1 MPEKRPE
8 CIKNSVTTNMTHTKH
23 METIINSR
31 VSSLSQ
37 DYERQLINLKN
48 IAQEKGWHVRRTFQE
63 KVSGTIKS
71 GSRNE
76 FKALLDYID
85 KTPVQV
91 IMTSEISRIGRRVDD
106 VLNFVELLHEKGIAL
121 YIQQFNMLTMENGKE
136 NPITKMLLQ
145 MLSIGAEMENNQ
157 RKIRQGEGI
166 QLAKIKGIYKGRI
179 NGARTS
185 PSTMLDKYQNVSD
198 LIDKSDLSVRRIAGI
213 TGHSVNTVRKIKQ
226 LKEI

>member
-1 MPEKRPE
+1 
-8 CIKNSVTTNMTHTKH
+8 
-23 METIINSR
+23 MEAIIYSR

-37 DYERQLINLKN
+37 DFERQLINLK
-48 IAQEKGWHVRRTFQE
+48 IVAHEKGWHVKRIFQE
-63 KVSGTIKS
+63 KISGTVKS

-76 FKALLDYID
+76 FKMLLEYID

-91 IMTSEISRIGRRVDD
+91 IMTSEISRIGRRVVD

-136 NPITKMLLQ
+136 NPVAKMLLQ

-157 RKIRQGEGI
+157 RKIRQIEGI
-166 QLAKIKGIYKGRI
+166 QLAKLKGVYNGRVKGS
-179 NGARTS
+179 RTS
-185 PSTMLDKYQNVSD
+185 VKVLIEKYQNVND
-198 LIDKSDLSVRRIAGI
+198 LLDKSELSVRRIAGI
-213 TGHSVNTVRKIKQ
+213 TGHSINTVRKVKQ